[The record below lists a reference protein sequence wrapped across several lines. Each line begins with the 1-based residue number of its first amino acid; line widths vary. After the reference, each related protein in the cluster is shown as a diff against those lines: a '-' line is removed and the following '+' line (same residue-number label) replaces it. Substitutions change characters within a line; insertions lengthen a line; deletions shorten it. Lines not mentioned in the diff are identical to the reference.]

1 MTISIR
7 PVRDG
12 DFFPWFDLFAG
23 YADFYGTELTD
34 ESAVLAW
41 SHLTDDQ
48 HASTGLVAVD
58 DAHEGALVGL
68 AHVQVVD
75 QEAVGLAHFHRFSRL
90 ARGTDGLLVD
100 DLYVREVS
108 RRQGVGEQLLGA
120 VAEVARRDGAGMLRW
135 ITAEDNADAQRLY
148 DRVARRTTWVTY
160 EQDV

>member
-12 DFFPWFDLFAG
+12 DFFPWFDLFAE
-23 YADFYGTELTD
+23 YAAFYGTELTD
-34 ESAVLAW
+34 DAAVLAW
-41 SHLTDDQ
+41 SHLIDDA
-48 HASTGLVAVD
+48 HASTALVAVD

-68 AHVQVVD
+68 AHS
-75 QEAVGLAHFHRFSRL
+75 HRFSRL
-90 ARGTDGLLVD
+90 SRGTDGLLVD

-108 RRQGVGEQLLGA
+108 RRQGVGEQLLAA
-120 VAEVARRDGAGMLRW
+120 VADVARREGATMLRW

>member
-23 YADFYGTELTD
+23 YAGFYGTELTD
-34 ESAVLAW
+34 EAAVLAW
-41 SHLTDDQ
+41 SHLIDDA
-48 HASTGLVAVD
+48 HASSALVAVD

-68 AHVQVVD
+68 AH
-75 QEAVGLAHFHRFSRL
+75 FHRFARL

-108 RRQGVGEQLLGA
+108 RRQGVGEQLIAA
-120 VAEVARRDGAGMLRW
+120 VA
-135 ITAEDNADAQRLY
+135 
-148 DRVARRTTWVTY
+148 
-160 EQDV
+160 

>member
-23 YADFYGTELTD
+23 YAESYGIELTD
-34 ESAVLAW
+34 ENAVLAW
-41 SHLTDDQ
+41 SHLIDDQ

-58 DAHEGALVGL
+58 DAHEGTL
-68 AHVQVVD
+68 
-75 QEAVGLAHFHRFSRL
+75 VGLAHFHRFARL
-90 ARGTDGLLVD
+90 ARGADGLLLD
-100 DLYVREVS
+100 DLYVREIS
-108 RRQGVGEQLLGA
+108 RRQGVGEQLVAA
-120 VAEVARRDGAGMLRW
+120 VGEAARRDGASMLRW

-148 DRVARRTTWVTY
+148 DRIARRTTWVTY

>member
-23 YADFYGTELTD
+23 YAEFYGTELTD
-34 ESAVLAW
+34 EHAVLAW
-41 SHLTDDQ
+41 SHLIDDA
-48 HASTGLVAVD
+48 HSATALVAVD
-58 DAHEGALVGL
+58 EAHEGAIVGL
-68 AHVQVVD
+68 AHY
-75 QEAVGLAHFHRFSRL
+75 HRFSRL

-100 DLYVREVS
+100 DLFVQEIARGK
-108 RRQGVGEQLLGA
+108 GVGEQLLTA
-120 VAEVARRDGAGMLRW
+120 VAQAGRREGASILRW

>member
-1 MTISIR
+1 M
-7 PVRDG
+7 
-12 DFFPWFDLFAG
+12 
-23 YADFYGTELTD
+23 
-34 ESAVLAW
+34 LAW
-41 SHLTDDQ
+41 SHLIDDA
-48 HASTGLVAVD
+48 HASSALVAVD

-68 AHVQVVD
+68 AH
-75 QEAVGLAHFHRFSRL
+75 FHRFARL

-108 RRQGVGEQLLGA
+108 RRQGVGEQLIAA
-120 VAEVARRDGAGMLRW
+120 VAEVARRDGASMLRW